1 MALSPVDI
9 ERVWEGLYNSEV
21 RSVYFGRLSA
31 RYQKQQSF
39 MTWLSLFLS
48 GGAAGTFVSKLA
60 VTQAWVPQTFAF
72 LTAGLSLYSVVAKK
86 ERKGI
91 DSSNLSAKWT
101 QLGHKY
107 DIIFRSPGNFAQA
120 DLTPLEEKRLEL
132 SQAAHSLADNPKL
145 MEQSQDKIK
154 LLRGLI

>member
-1 MALSPVDI
+1 MALPQADMQ
-9 ERVWEGLYNSEV
+9 RVWEGLYNSEV
-21 RSVYFGRLSA
+21 RSSYFARLSG

-48 GGAAGTFVSKLA
+48 GSAAGTFVSKLA
-60 VTQAWVPQTFAF
+60 VTHSWVPQTFAF

-107 DIIFRSPGNFAQA
+107 DVIFRSPNNFAVA
-120 DLTPLEEKRLEL
+120 DLTPLEEKRIEL
-132 SQAAHSLADNPKL
+132 SQAAHSLANNPKL
-145 MEQSQDKIK
+145 MKKSEDEIK
-154 LLRGLI
+154 VARSLK

>member
-1 MALSPVDI
+1 MALSRADI

-21 RSVYFGRLSA
+21 RSVYFGRLTA

-60 VTQAWVPQTFAF
+60 VTQPWVPQTFAF

-91 DSSNLSAKWT
+91 DSSNLGAKYT
-101 QLGHKY
+101 QLGLKY
-107 DIIFRSPGNFAQA
+107 DIIFRSPSKYAQP
-120 DLTPLEEKRLEL
+120 DLTPLEEKRIEL
-132 SQAAHSLADNPKL
+132 SQAAHSLADDPKL
-145 MEQSQDKIK
+145 MKQSQDKIK
-154 LLRGLI
+154 VLRRLK